1 MSEAIASLLVSLGLG
16 SPITRG
22 IFGASVF
29 AIPLILKTP
38 LAYYKVSDG
47 VYLPKQFTLTAS
59 SEVPADQ
66 KTIIPWFIY
75 PILGA
80 ILFGLFL

>member
-80 ILFGLFL
+80 VLFGLFL

>member
-1 MSEAIASLLVSLGLG
+1 MSQAIAGLLVSLGLG